1 MAKFIEDIRNNY
13 RKLERELVTQL
24 SYQVEHDVTTG
35 TNREEIW
42 VDFFKRIIPKKF
54 NIARSV
60 FIIDSNSECSKEVD
74 ITIYDE
80 QYTPYIF
87 NYGNIKFI
95 PLEAVAAVVQCKS
108 KKPKS
113 KNLLEWTNSI
123 MNLKTSQDSIVRLA
137 ANIHIGIQK
146 DEHDLDEKTKYGI
159 KDIHVGTQKDEQ
171 WNPIQIATTPIKILC
186 YISDKK
192 TTSEGSE
199 GKKSFDIIIEA
210 YQKEKKTNN
219 NPKEKSKE
227 SNYSGNLN
235 ITFKDNNLYDVL
247 CQYNRN
253 KEHKKDK
260 IYEKN
265 EDEIDKK
272 YEEYVDS
279 KGNIHEKLKE
289 RKISDYVVKYDKE
302 EYALLSFIFQFN
314 QMLMMIN
321 NPMFFPHMAYVK
333 MFNK

>member
-42 VDFFKRIIPKKF
+42 VDFFERIIPKKF

-74 ITIYDE
+74 IAIYDE

-137 ANIHIGIQK
+137 ANIHI
-146 DEHDLDEKTKYGI
+146 
-159 KDIHVGTQKDEQ
+159 DIQKDEQ
-171 WNPIQIATTPIKILC
+171 WKPIQIATTPIKILC
-186 YISDKK
+186 YISDYK
-192 TTSEGSE
+192 TVSKRNK

-210 YQKEKKTNN
+210 YQKEKKADNSS
-219 NPKEKSKE
+219 KEKSKEE

-253 KEHKKDK
+253 KEYKKDK
-260 IYEKN
+260 SYEKN
-265 EDEIDKK
+265 EDEVDKN

-289 RKISDYVVKYDKE
+289 RRISDYVVKYDDE

-321 NPMFFPHMAYVK
+321 NPMFFPHIAYVD
-333 MFNK
+333 MFNNKKRGDNE

>member
-1 MAKFIEDIRNNY
+1 M
-13 RKLERELVTQL
+13 
-24 SYQVEHDVTTG
+24 
-35 TNREEIW
+35 
-42 VDFFKRIIPKKF
+42 
-54 NIARSV
+54 
-60 FIIDSNSECSKEVD
+60 
-74 ITIYDE
+74 
-80 QYTPYIF
+80 
-87 NYGNIKFI
+87 
-95 PLEAVAAVVQCKS
+95 
-108 KKPKS
+108 
-113 KNLLEWTNSI
+113 
-123 MNLKTSQDSIVRLA
+123 
-137 ANIHIGIQK
+137 
-146 DEHDLDEKTKYGI
+146 
-159 KDIHVGTQKDEQ
+159 
-171 WNPIQIATTPIKILC
+171 
-186 YISDKK
+186 
-192 TTSEGSE
+192 
-199 GKKSFDIIIEA
+199 
-210 YQKEKKTNN
+210 NN